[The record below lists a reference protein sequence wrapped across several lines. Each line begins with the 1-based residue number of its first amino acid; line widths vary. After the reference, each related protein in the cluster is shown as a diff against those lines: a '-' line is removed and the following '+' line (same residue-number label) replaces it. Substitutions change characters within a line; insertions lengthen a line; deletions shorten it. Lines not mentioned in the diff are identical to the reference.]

1 MCINIGG
8 DEQRSVFANKRLWLV
23 GGSDRINALDA
34 NWEVSTIGIV
44 TCYRTWRIFF
54 FFPVEETYCTHYTG
68 FFVGAGLTCCR
79 WNKEDLADSAIVTE
93 VLKLTV
99 WAAYQLPRYV
109 RISDLQSYIIQL
121 PVCVDYMSGRN
132 WISDG
137 VKRISL
143 RHCVHARSG
152 PTCLVS
158 SYYRVLFWRRQN
170 GRVATLTSF
179 STYCTIFWTVSV
191 ATVLWTSWCG
201 CELDT

>member
-1 MCINIGG
+1 MNNVLSLLTSACGWLADPIGLTRWTQTG
-8 DEQRSVFANKRLWLV
+8 KSQPSVLSPAT
-23 GGSDRINALDA
+23 GPDGS
-34 NWEVSTIGIV
+34 
-44 TCYRTWRIFF
+44 FF